1 MKPTFTHTT
10 TTPPA
15 ERHYHPTLSIWLS
28 VDPMSDKYPSTSP
41 YTYCANNPVV
51 LKDIDGNDWV
61 RVNSYWQW
69 SDNIHSIDQAIAAG
83 YDDYRPC
90 GSIID
95 NAKINGQSG
104 EDGKTSVYLG
114 FSKDDYSFT
123 YPNKTVTPYQVGLE
137 WLTGQG
143 PRERNFK
150 AGDCFTELLRGH
162 QHIKNLLTDLSQKL
176 RTGEV
181 GVNSFGTE
189 NYDLSG
195 IQGVGKY
202 LKDYSTLLTFGKLGN
217 LAVTYLGSYNLTWK
231 IMQIDGNTATI
242 GITVSN
248 SSTMQ
253 SATRPPVFGYTGLWE
268 NTIGNKINEWF
279 DSGHCS
285 KTNQKFY
292 WTETISF

>member
-1 MKPTFTHTT
+1 
-10 TTPPA
+10 
-15 ERHYHPTLSIWLS
+15 
-28 VDPMSDKYPSTSP
+28 MSDKYPSTSP

-51 LKDIDGNDWV
+51 LKDIDGSDWV

-114 FSKDDYSFT
+114 FSEDDVFFT
-123 YPNKTVTPYQVGLE
+123 YPNKTVTPWQVGLE

-143 PRERNFK
+143 PRIRYFK
-150 AGDCFTELLRGH
+150 AGDDFTELLRDH
-162 QHIKNLLTDLSQKL
+162 QHIKDLLTDLSQKL
-176 RTGEV
+176 RV
-181 GVNSFGTE
+181 GSVKIGASNSM

-202 LKDYSTLLTFGKLGN
+202 LKDYSTLLTLGKSGN
-217 LAVTYLGSYNLTWK
+217 LAVTYLGSYDLTWK
-231 IMQIDGNTATI
+231 ILQIDGNTATI

-253 SATRPPVFGYTGLWE
+253 SATRPPVLGYTGLWE
-268 NTIGNKINEWF
+268 NTIGNAINKWF
-279 DSGHCS
+279 DSGPGS
-285 KTNQKFY
+285 TTVQNFY
-292 WTETISF
+292 WTETITF